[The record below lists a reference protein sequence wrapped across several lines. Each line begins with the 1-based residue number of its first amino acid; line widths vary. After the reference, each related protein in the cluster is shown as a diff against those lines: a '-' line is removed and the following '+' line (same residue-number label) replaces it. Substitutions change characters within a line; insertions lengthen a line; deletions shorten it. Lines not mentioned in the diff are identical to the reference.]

1 MVYFNMLSW
10 DVLIHSNSH
19 ELNDSLIK
27 QFSCCCFFCIFTG
40 FMKLGI
46 TIALI
51 NVNQRSKTL
60 LHSFMISRAKFIIVG
75 EGNLFS
81 CTPDLG
87 VINIIE
93 AQHN

>member
-1 MVYFNMLSW
+1 
-10 DVLIHSNSH
+10 
-19 ELNDSLIK
+19 
-27 QFSCCCFFCIFTG
+27 
-40 FMKLGI
+40 MKLGI

-93 AQHN
+93 AQTKHEISTAAERHSLISTSQLLYF